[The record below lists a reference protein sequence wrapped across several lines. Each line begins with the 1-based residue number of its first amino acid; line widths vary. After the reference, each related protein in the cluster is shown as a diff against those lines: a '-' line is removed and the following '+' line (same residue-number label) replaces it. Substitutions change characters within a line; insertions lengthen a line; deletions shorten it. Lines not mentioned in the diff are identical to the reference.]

1 MPRALG
7 TEWARAWIVAAA
19 ASVADAKDELTELD
33 RLIGD
38 GDHGFNMD
46 RGLQA
51 AAAKVVDAPAESVGD
66 VLKGVA
72 MTLMSTVGG
81 AAGPLY
87 GTAFLRA
94 AKVTAVAELG
104 SGDVVALLEAALEGI
119 VARGKA
125 HVGEKTMVDAWAPAA
140 EAAAAANA
148 IGASPT
154 DVLAAA
160 VRGAREGAESTIPL
174 VATKGRASYLG
185 ERSRDHLD
193 PGSRS
198 TVLLLEAA
206 VAAAGE

>member
-148 IGASPT
+148 VGAGPT